1 MHGEAASEFTLE
13 HNAAETVT
21 FLRGT
26 NDFLTS
32 SGEVSL
38 ELALRA
44 FNNHYFAVNKV
55 NDAGKEEENQRKML
69 FSNTQTSKYIYFL
82 KQHKL
87 YHEDCESW
95 AMKRFTLLLI
105 PLHCCGNNK
114 QSEQLQ
120 HNRSF
125 GSFTSGRP
133 TPAPTRCC
141 CVGLYEEV
149 THLFPFTSDGFM

>member
-21 FLRGT
+21 FPRGT

-32 SGEVSL
+32 SGDVSL

-69 FSNTQTSKYIYFL
+69 FSNTQTSKYIYFF
-82 KQHKL
+82 K
-87 YHEDCESW
+87 
-95 AMKRFTLLLI
+95 AT
-105 PLHCCGNNK
+105 
-114 QSEQLQ
+114 
-120 HNRSF
+120 
-125 GSFTSGRP
+125 
-133 TPAPTRCC
+133 
-141 CVGLYEEV
+141 
-149 THLFPFTSDGFM
+149 